1 MDKVKAKMN
10 TKPDLEARLLA
21 ALAHGSIVVNGLGIL
36 VGVVI
41 WLTQR
46 EKSAYA
52 AGQGLQAAVYQLLGM
67 IVIVSLWVIWGIFY
81 AITFIP
87 IVQSPGRYKEAPPPI
102 FWVGLGSMLI
112 PFAVMIVWGAYGLW
126 GAYKAWR
133 GEAFRYALIGKH
145 LPAG

>member
-1 MDKVKAKMN
+1 MN
-10 TKPDLEARLLA
+10 TKPDLEQRLLA

-41 WLTQR
+41 WLTQK
-46 EKSAYA
+46 EKSTYA

-67 IVIVSLWVIWGIFY
+67 IVIVSLWVLWGIFY

-87 IVQSPGRYKEAPPPI
+87 IARYPERYKDAPPPI
-102 FWVGLGSMLI
+102 FWIGLGSMLI

-145 LPAG
+145 LPAA